1 MSDRP
6 TQTPASSA
14 PQPQASGESLA
25 VRAARFR
32 NGAPFLVERATLYDP
47 DPLDLPVAPADRRR
61 HSPRTLLPAALTLL
75 GVVVVVGLAAGILF
89 VRNADGPRI
98 QESGDRGREQGA
110 GRLGQFSERG
120 IPGPSTHGPSA
131 DAPVA
136 RDQVSYDLTR
146 RSNETIVG
154 AWRPHKE
161 PQLPPV
167 EEARPAVPASEP
179 EAAPEIVSPATE
191 TPPSGLR
198 RLMPRRL
205 TGWLA
210 KRKADQ
216 IAERTAEPAAPPRAP
231 LDDPYVSK
239 TSVDDDP
246 ASMPRAPLDAS
257 RRPKAAVNAGRVPP
271 RSATE
276 ETASAPQRGTPH
288 VRPHATP
295 GAAERPGA
303 NVVARVGRAT
313 DPKERNKASD
323 DDSRVEPVDAE
334 KLSAARERH
343 RTSSARRAELRRL
356 RDARRQALDLDRF
369 LLRDK
374 GEIPR
379 GFVFSGPQA
388 QRP

>member
-6 TQTPASSA
+6 TQTPASRA

-25 VRAARFR
+25 ARAARFR

-61 HSPRTLLPAALTLL
+61 HSPRSLLPAALTLL

-89 VRNADGPRI
+89 VRNADGPRTDV
-98 QESGDRGREQGA
+98 SADRGREQGA

-120 IPGPSTHGPSA
+120 VPRPSTHAPSA
-131 DAPVA
+131 DAPVG
-136 RDQVSYDLTR
+136 RDKVAYDLTR
-146 RSNETIVG
+146 RSNETIIG
-154 AWRPHKE
+154 AWRPHGE
-161 PQLPPV
+161 IERPPV
-167 EEARPAVPASEP
+167 AETKPAAPTIEP

-191 TPPSGLR
+191 TPSSGLR

-210 KRKADQ
+210 KQKADQ
-216 IAERTAEPAAPPRAP
+216 ISGRTAEPAVPPRAP
-231 LDDPYVSK
+231 LDDPYVSNA
-239 TSVDDDP
+239 SAEDD
-246 ASMPRAPLDAS
+246 ASKQRRAPLDEPHVPKTTAS
-257 RRPKAAVNAGRVPP
+257 TGRVAP
-271 RSATE
+271 RSTVQD
-276 ETASAPQRGTPH
+276 TASAPHGGPAR
-288 VRPHATP
+288 VRPRVTP
-295 GAAERPGA
+295 GATENPGA
-303 NVVARVGRAT
+303 NVVARVGRET
-313 DPKERNKASD
+313 DPKERNKASGGG
-323 DDSRVEPVDAE
+323 SGIEPLDAE
-334 KLSAARERH
+334 KPSPARERYA
-343 RTSSARRAELRRL
+343 TSSARRAELRRL